1 MKKSGI
7 FLIGALAFAAFV
19 IASSAFTVQEG
30 QQALVLRFGKI
41 VRTINVAGLYFRT
54 PFAEDVEFMQKRL
67 LTLEIS
73 DKAVQAIDGRRFLVA
88 TFAMF
93 RIASPKEFKESVSGN
108 LNTARSRL
116 ETRMDAALRRVYG
129 ARSFESALSDERE
142 TMMDEIKNAVS
153 SEAATLGL
161 ELVDVR
167 IKRTDLLPEVSK
179 STFDR
184 MKSERQKEAA
194 QFRAEG
200 REANLRIRAQ
210 ADRVATVLV
219 AGAKR
224 TSEIKRGEGD
234 AERNKIFATAY
245 SQDAEFFDF
254 YRSLQSY
261 ERALQ
266 RNNTTMVLSPDSEF
280 FRYFGSQTSKAG
292 EKKGAAVN

>member
-1 MKKSGI
+1 MKKSVVLLVI
-7 FLIGALAFAAFV
+7 LAFAAITV
-19 IASSAFTVQEG
+19 SSSAYTVQEG

-41 VRTINVAGLYFRT
+41 VRTVSTAGLYFRT
-54 PFAEDVEFMQKRL
+54 PFAEDIEYMQKRL
-67 LTLEIS
+67 LTLEIG

-93 RIASPKEFKESVSGN
+93 RISKPQVFKESVSGN
-108 LNTARSRL
+108 LNTVRSRL

-129 ARSFESALSDERE
+129 ARSFESALSNERE
-142 TMMDEIKNAVS
+142 TMMDEIQNAVS

-184 MKSERQKEAA
+184 MVSERQKEAA

-200 REANLRIRAQ
+200 REANLRIKAQ
-210 ADRVATVLV
+210 ADRKATILV
-219 AGAKR
+219 AEAKR

-234 AERNKIFATAY
+234 AERNKIFAQAY
-245 SQDAEFFDF
+245 GKDVEFFDF
-254 YRSLQSY
+254 YRSLKAY
-261 ERALQ
+261 ENALQ
-266 RNNTTMVLSPDSEF
+266 DDSTTMVLSPDSEF
-280 FRYFGSQTSKAG
+280 FRYFGAQAPKSG
-292 EKKGAAVN
+292 GNEGAAAN

>member
-1 MKKSGI
+1 MKTGI
-7 FLIGALAFAAFV
+7 ALLVALAIGAFV
-19 IASSAFTVQEG
+19 LASSAFTVQEG

-41 VRTINVAGLYFRT
+41 IRTVNEAGLYFRT
-54 PFAEDVEFMQKRL
+54 PFAEDIEYMQKRL

-93 RIASPKEFKESVSGN
+93 KIAQPKEFKESVSGN

-129 ARSFESALSDERE
+129 ARSFQSALSDERE
-142 TMMDEIKNAVS
+142 NMMNEIKDAVS
-153 SEAATLGL
+153 TEAATLGL

-200 REANLRIRAQ
+200 REANLRIKAQ
-210 ADRVATVLV
+210 ADRKATVLV
-219 AGAKR
+219 ANAKR

-234 AERNKIFATAY
+234 AERNNIFAKAY
-245 SQDAEFFDF
+245 GQDPEFFDF
-254 YRSLQSY
+254 YRSLKAY
-261 ERALQ
+261 ENALQ
-266 RNNTTMVLSPDSEF
+266 DDNTTMVLSPDSDF
-280 FRYFGSQTSKAG
+280 FRYFGAQTPKT
-292 EKKGAAVN
+292 GAATN

>member
-1 MKKSGI
+1 MRTGI
-7 FLIGALAFAAFV
+7 ALLVALALGAFV
-19 IASSAFTVQEG
+19 LASSAYTVQEG
-30 QQALVLRFGKI
+30 QQALILRFGKI
-41 VRTINVAGLYFRT
+41 VRTVNTAGLYFRT
-54 PFAEDVEFMQKRL
+54 PFAEDIEYMQKRL

-93 RIASPKEFKESVSGN
+93 KISQPQQFKESVSGN

-129 ARSFESALSDERE
+129 ARSFKSALSDERE
-142 TMMDEIKNAVS
+142 NMMNEIQNAVS
-153 SEAATLGL
+153 TEAATLGL

-200 REANLRIRAQ
+200 REANLRIKAQ
-210 ADRVATVLV
+210 ADRKATVLV
-219 AGAKR
+219 AEAKR

-234 AERNKIFATAY
+234 AERNNIFAKAY
-245 SQDAEFFDF
+245 GQDPEFFDF
-254 YRSLQSY
+254 YRSLKAY
-261 ERALQ
+261 ENALQ
-266 RNNTTMVLSPDSEF
+266 DDSTTMILSPDSDF
-280 FRYFGSQTSKAG
+280 FRYFGAQTPKAS
-292 EKKGAAVN
+292 ASSN

>member
-1 MKKSGI
+1 MKKSVVL
-7 FLIGALAFAAFV
+7 LILLGVAAIAV
-19 IASSAFTVQEG
+19 ASSAFTVQEG

-41 VRTINVAGLYFRT
+41 IRTVNTAGLYFRT

-93 RIASPKEFKESVSGN
+93 RIKEPKQFKESVSGN

-129 ARSFESALSDERE
+129 ARSFKSALSNERE
-142 TMMDEIKNAVS
+142 NMMKEIKDAVS
-153 SEAATLGL
+153 TEAATLGL

-194 QFRAEG
+194 QFRADG
-200 REANLRIRAQ
+200 REANLRIKAQ
-210 ADRVATVLV
+210 ADRKATVLV
-219 AGAKR
+219 AEAVR

-234 AERNKIFATAY
+234 AERNKIFAKAY
-245 SQDAEFFDF
+245 GQDPEFFDF
-254 YRSLQSY
+254 YRSLKAY
-261 ERALQ
+261 ENALQ
-266 RNNTTMVLSPDSEF
+266 SNSTTMVLSPDSDF
-280 FRYFGSQTSKAG
+280 FRYFGAQTSKSG
-292 EKKGAAVN
+292 KDTGAASN

>member
-1 MKKSGI
+1 MKKGI
-7 FLIGALAFAAFV
+7 VLLVALAIAGFV
-19 IASSAFTVQEG
+19 TASSAFTVQEG

-41 VRTINVAGLYFRT
+41 VRTIDTAGLYFRT
-54 PFAEDVEFMQKRL
+54 PFAEDIEFMQKRL

-93 RIASPKEFKESVSGN
+93 KIARPKEFKESVSGN
-108 LNTARSRL
+108 LGMARSRL

-129 ARSFESALSDERE
+129 ARSFESALSNERE
-142 TMMDEIKNAVS
+142 KMMEEIKNAVS
-153 SEAATLGL
+153 ADAATLGL

-200 REANLRIRAQ
+200 REANLRIKAQ
-210 ADRVATVLV
+210 ADRKATVLV
-219 AGAKR
+219 AEAKR

-234 AERNKIFATAY
+234 AERNNIFAKAY
-245 SQDAEFFDF
+245 GQDPEFFDF
-254 YRSLQSY
+254 YRSLKAY
-261 ERALQ
+261 ENALQ
-266 RNNTTMVLSPDSEF
+266 DDSTTLVLSPDSEF
-280 FRYFGSQTSKAG
+280 FRYFGAQTPKAS
-292 EKKGAAVN
+292 AASN

>member
-1 MKKSGI
+1 MKTGI
-7 FLIGALAFAAFV
+7 ALLVALALGAFV
-19 IASSAFTVQEG
+19 LASSAYTVQEG
-30 QQALVLRFGKI
+30 QQALILRFGKI
-41 VRTINVAGLYFRT
+41 VRTVNIAGLYFRT
-54 PFAEDVEFMQKRL
+54 PFAEDIEFMQKRL

-93 RIASPKEFKESVSGN
+93 KISNPQQFKESVSGN

-129 ARSFESALSDERE
+129 ARSFKSALSDERE
-142 TMMDEIKNAVS
+142 NMMNEIQNAVS
-153 SEAATLGL
+153 TEAATLGL

-194 QFRAEG
+194 QFRADG
-200 REANLRIRAQ
+200 REANLRIKAQ
-210 ADRVATVLV
+210 ADRKATVLV
-219 AGAKR
+219 ANAER

-234 AERNKIFATAY
+234 AERNNIFAKAY
-245 SQDAEFFDF
+245 GQDPEFFDF
-254 YRSLQSY
+254 YRSLKAY
-261 ERALQ
+261 ENALQ
-266 RNNTTMVLSPDSEF
+266 DDNTTMILSPDSEF
-280 FRYFGSQTSKAG
+280 FRYFGAKTLKT
-292 EKKGAAVN
+292 GAASN

>member
-1 MKKSGI
+1 MKTGII
-7 FLIGALAFAAFV
+7 FLVALAIGAFV
-19 IASSAFTVQEG
+19 LASSAYTVQEG
-30 QQALVLRFGKI
+30 QQALILRFGKI
-41 VRTINVAGLYFRT
+41 VRTVNTAGLYFRT
-54 PFAEDVEFMQKRL
+54 PFAEDIEFMQKRL

-93 RIASPKEFKESVSGN
+93 KISQPQQFKESVSGN

-129 ARSFESALSDERE
+129 ARSFKSALSDERE
-142 TMMDEIKNAVS
+142 NMMNEIQNAVS
-153 SEAATLGL
+153 TEAATLGL

-200 REANLRIRAQ
+200 REANLRIKAQ
-210 ADRVATVLV
+210 ADRKATVLV
-219 AGAKR
+219 ANAER

-234 AERNKIFATAY
+234 AERNNIFAKAY
-245 SQDAEFFDF
+245 GQDPEFFDF
-254 YRSLQSY
+254 YRSLKAY
-261 ERALQ
+261 ENALQ
-266 RNNTTMVLSPDSEF
+266 DNSTTMVLSPDSEF
-280 FRYFGSQTSKAG
+280 FRYFGAKTSKT
-292 EKKGAAVN
+292 GAASN

>member
-1 MKKSGI
+1 MKKSVLL
-7 FLIGALAFAAFV
+7 LIILAVAAITV
-19 IASSAFTVQEG
+19 VSSVFTVQEG

-41 VRTINVAGLYFRT
+41 VRTISTAGLYFRT

-93 RIASPKEFKESVSGN
+93 KIANPKVFKESVSGN

-129 ARSFESALSDERE
+129 ARSFESALSNERE
-142 TMMDEIKNAVS
+142 KMMDEIKDAVS

-200 REANLRIRAQ
+200 REANLRIKAQ
-210 ADRVATVLV
+210 ADRKATVLV
-219 AGAKR
+219 AEAKR

-234 AERNKIFATAY
+234 AERNNIFAKAY
-245 SQDAEFFDF
+245 GQDVEFFDF
-254 YRSLQSY
+254 YRSLQAY
-261 ERALQ
+261 ERALLG
-266 RNNTTMVLSPDSEF
+266 NNTTMVLSPDSEF
-280 FRYFGSQTSKAG
+280 FRYFGSNT
-292 EKKGAAVN
+292 KGSAPN

>member
-1 MKKSGI
+1 MKTGII
-7 FLIGALAFAAFV
+7 FLVALAIGAFV
-19 IASSAFTVQEG
+19 LASSAYTVQEG
-30 QQALVLRFGKI
+30 QQALILRFGKI
-41 VRTINVAGLYFRT
+41 VRTVNTAGLYFRT
-54 PFAEDVEFMQKRL
+54 PFAEDIEFMQKRL

-93 RIASPKEFKESVSGN
+93 RIAHPQQFKESVSGN

-129 ARSFESALSDERE
+129 ARSFKSALSDERE
-142 TMMDEIKNAVS
+142 NMMNEIQNAVS
-153 SEAATLGL
+153 TEAATLGL

-200 REANLRIRAQ
+200 REANLRIKAQ
-210 ADRVATVLV
+210 ADRKATVLV
-219 AGAKR
+219 ANAER

-234 AERNKIFATAY
+234 AERNNIFAKAY
-245 SQDAEFFDF
+245 GQDPEFFDF
-254 YRSLQSY
+254 YRSLKAY
-261 ERALQ
+261 ENALQ
-266 RNNTTMVLSPDSEF
+266 DNSTTMVLSPDSEF
-280 FRYFGSQTSKAG
+280 FRYFGAKTSKT
-292 EKKGAAVN
+292 GAASN

>member
-1 MKKSGI
+1 MKKSVV
-7 FLIGALAFAAFV
+7 LLVVLAVAAIV
-19 IASSAFTVQEG
+19 AASSAFTVQEG

-41 VRTINVAGLYFRT
+41 VRTVSVAGLYFRT
-54 PFAEDVEFMQKRL
+54 PFAEDIQFMQKRL

-93 RIASPKEFKESVSGN
+93 RIASPKQFKESVSGN
-108 LNTARSRL
+108 LATARSRL

-129 ARSFESALSDERE
+129 ARSFQSALSNERE
-142 TMMDEIKNAVS
+142 NMMNEIQNAVS

-194 QFRAEG
+194 QFRADG
-200 REANLRIRAQ
+200 REVNLRIKAQ
-210 ADRVATVLV
+210 ADRKATVLV
-219 AGAKR
+219 AEAER

-234 AERNKIFATAY
+234 AERNKIFAQAY
-245 SQDAEFFDF
+245 GQDPEFFDF
-254 YRSLQSY
+254 YRSLKAY
-261 ERALQ
+261 ENALQ
-266 RNNTTMVLSPDSEF
+266 SNSTTMILSPDSEF
-280 FRYFGSQTSKAG
+280 FRYFGAQTSKSG
-292 EKKGAAVN
+292 ENKAAAPN

>member
-1 MKKSGI
+1 MRTGI
-7 FLIGALAFAAFV
+7 ALLVALALGAFV
-19 IASSAFTVQEG
+19 LASSAYTVQEG
-30 QQALVLRFGKI
+30 QQALILRFGKI
-41 VRTINVAGLYFRT
+41 VRTVNTAGLYFRT
-54 PFAEDVEFMQKRL
+54 PFAEDIEYMQKRL

-93 RIASPKEFKESVSGN
+93 KISQPQQFKESVSGN

-129 ARSFESALSDERE
+129 ARSFKSALSDERE
-142 TMMDEIKNAVS
+142 NMMNEIQNAVS
-153 SEAATLGL
+153 TEAATLGL

-200 REANLRIRAQ
+200 REANLRIKAQ
-210 ADRVATVLV
+210 ADRKATVLV
-219 AGAKR
+219 ANAER
-224 TSEIKRGEGD
+224 ISEIKRGEGD
-234 AERNKIFATAY
+234 AERNNIFAKAY
-245 SQDAEFFDF
+245 GQDPEFFDF
-254 YRSLQSY
+254 YRSLKAY
-261 ERALQ
+261 ENALQ
-266 RNNTTMVLSPDSEF
+266 DDSTTMILSPDSDF
-280 FRYFGSQTSKAG
+280 FRYFGAQTPKAS
-292 EKKGAAVN
+292 ASSN

>member
-1 MKKSGI
+1 MKKGII
-7 FLIGALAFAAFV
+7 FLVALAIGAFV
-19 IASSAFTVQEG
+19 LASSAYTVQEG
-30 QQALVLRFGKI
+30 QQALILRFGKI
-41 VRTINVAGLYFRT
+41 VRTVNTAGLYFRT
-54 PFAEDVEFMQKRL
+54 PFAEDIEFMQKRL

-93 RIASPKEFKESVSGN
+93 KISQPQQFKESVSGN

-129 ARSFESALSDERE
+129 ARSFKSALSDERE
-142 TMMDEIKNAVS
+142 NMMNEIQNAVS
-153 SEAATLGL
+153 TEAATLGL

-200 REANLRIRAQ
+200 REANLRIKAQ
-210 ADRVATVLV
+210 ADRKATVLV
-219 AGAKR
+219 ANAER

-234 AERNKIFATAY
+234 AERNKIFAKAY
-245 SQDAEFFDF
+245 GQDAEFFDF
-254 YRSLQSY
+254 YRSLKAY
-261 ERALQ
+261 ENALQ
-266 RNNTTMVLSPDSEF
+266 DNSTTMVLSPDSEF
-280 FRYFGSQTSKAG
+280 FRYFGAQVPKTD
-292 EKKGAAVN
+292 AAPN

>member
-1 MKKSGI
+1 MKTGII
-7 FLIGALAFAAFV
+7 FLVALAIGAFV
-19 IASSAFTVQEG
+19 LASSAYTVQEG
-30 QQALVLRFGKI
+30 QQALILRFGKI
-41 VRTINVAGLYFRT
+41 VRTVNTAGLYFRT
-54 PFAEDVEFMQKRL
+54 PFAEDIEFMQKRL

-93 RIASPKEFKESVSGN
+93 RIAHPQQFKESVSGN

-129 ARSFESALSDERE
+129 ARSFKSALSDERE
-142 TMMDEIKNAVS
+142 NMMNEIQNAVS
-153 SEAATLGL
+153 TEAATLGL

-200 REANLRIRAQ
+200 REANLRIKAQ
-210 ADRVATVLV
+210 ADRKATVLV
-219 AGAKR
+219 ANAER

-234 AERNKIFATAY
+234 AERNNIFAKAY
-245 SQDAEFFDF
+245 GQDPEFFDF
-254 YRSLQSY
+254 YRSLKAY
-261 ERALQ
+261 ENALQ
-266 RNNTTMVLSPDSEF
+266 DNSTTMVLSPDSEF
-280 FRYFGSQTSKAG
+280 FRYFGAKTSKM
-292 EKKGAAVN
+292 GAASN

>member
-1 MKKSGI
+1 MKTGI
-7 FLIGALAFAAFV
+7 ALLVALAIGAFV
-19 IASSAFTVQEG
+19 LASSAFTVQEG

-41 VRTINVAGLYFRT
+41 IRTINEAGLYFRT
-54 PFAEDVEFMQKRL
+54 PFAEDIEYMQKRL

-93 RIASPKEFKESVSGN
+93 RIAQPKEFKESVSGN

-129 ARSFESALSDERE
+129 ARSFQSALSDERE
-142 TMMDEIKNAVS
+142 NMMNEIKDAVS
-153 SEAATLGL
+153 TEAATLGL

-200 REANLRIRAQ
+200 REVNLRIKAQ
-210 ADRVATVLV
+210 ADRKATVLV
-219 AGAKR
+219 AEAKR

-234 AERNKIFATAY
+234 AERNSIFAKAY
-245 SQDAEFFDF
+245 GQDPEFFDF
-254 YRSLQSY
+254 YRSLKAY
-261 ERALQ
+261 ENALQ
-266 RNNTTMVLSPDSEF
+266 DDNTTMVLSPDSDF
-280 FRYFGSQTSKAG
+280 FRYFGAQTPKT
-292 EKKGAAVN
+292 GAATN

>member
-1 MKKSGI
+1 MKKGI
-7 FLIGALAFAAFV
+7 VLLVALAIAGFV
-19 IASSAFTVQEG
+19 LASSAYTVQEG

-41 VRTINVAGLYFRT
+41 VRTVNVAGLYFRT
-54 PFAEDVEFMQKRL
+54 PFAEDIEYMQKRL

-93 RIASPKEFKESVSGN
+93 RIAKPKQFKESVSGN

-129 ARSFESALSDERE
+129 ARSFKSALSDERE
-142 TMMDEIKNAVS
+142 NMMNEIQNAVS
-153 SEAATLGL
+153 TEAATLGL

-200 REANLRIRAQ
+200 REANLRIKAQ
-210 ADRVATVLV
+210 ADRKATVLV
-219 AGAKR
+219 AEARR

-234 AERNKIFATAY
+234 AERNNIFAKAY
-245 SQDAEFFDF
+245 SQDVEFFDF
-254 YRSLQSY
+254 YRSLKAY
-261 ERALQ
+261 ENALQ
-266 RNNTTMVLSPDSEF
+266 DNSTTMVLSPDSEF
-280 FRYFGSQTSKAG
+280 FRYFGAQTPKT
-292 EKKGAAVN
+292 GAASN

>member
-1 MKKSGI
+1 MKKGI
-7 FLIGALAFAAFV
+7 VLLVVLAIGAITL
-19 IASSAFTVQEG
+19 ASSAYTVQEG

-41 VRTINVAGLYFRT
+41 VRTVNEAGLYFRT
-54 PFAEDVEFMQKRL
+54 PFAEDLEFMQKRL

-93 RIASPKEFKESVSGN
+93 KISQPKEFKESVSGN
-108 LNTARSRL
+108 LTTARSRL

-129 ARSFESALSDERE
+129 ARSFQSALSNERE
-142 TMMDEIKNAVS
+142 KMMEEIKNAVS
-153 SEAATLGL
+153 TEAATLGL

-200 REANLRIRAQ
+200 REANLRIKAQ
-210 ADRVATVLV
+210 ADRKATVLV
-219 AGAKR
+219 ANAQR
-224 TSEIKRGEGD
+224 TSEITRGEGD
-234 AERNKIFATAY
+234 AERNKLFADAY
-245 SQDAEFFDF
+245 GKDPEFFDF
-254 YRSLQSY
+254 YRSLKAY
-261 ERALQ
+261 ENALQ
-266 RNNTTMVLSPDSEF
+266 DDSTTMILSPDSDF
-280 FRYFGSQTSKAG
+280 FRYFGAQTPKT
-292 EKKGAAVN
+292 GAASN

>member
-1 MKKSGI
+1 MKKGI
-7 FLIGALAFAAFV
+7 VFLVALAIGLFV
-19 IASSAFTVQEG
+19 LASSAFTVQEG

-41 VRTINVAGLYFRT
+41 VRTVNTAGLYFRT
-54 PFAEDVEFMQKRL
+54 PFAEDIEYMQKRL
-67 LTLEIS
+67 LTLEIR

-93 RIASPKEFKESVSGN
+93 RIAQPKQFKESVSGN

-129 ARSFESALSDERE
+129 ARSFQSALSDERE
-142 TMMDEIKNAVS
+142 NMMNEIQDAVS
-153 SEAATLGL
+153 TEAATLGL

-184 MKSERQKEAA
+184 MVSERQKEAA

-200 REANLRIRAQ
+200 REANLRIKAQ
-210 ADRVATVLV
+210 ADRKATVLV
-219 AGAKR
+219 AEAKR

-234 AERNKIFATAY
+234 AERNKIFAQAY
-245 SQDAEFFDF
+245 GQDGEFFDF
-254 YRSLQSY
+254 YRSLKAY
-261 ERALQ
+261 ENALQ
-266 RNNTTMVLSPDSEF
+266 DNSTTMVLSPDSEF
-280 FRYFGSQTSKAG
+280 FRYFGAQTPKT
-292 EKKGAAVN
+292 GAAPN